1 MNKHIYAFLG
11 IILIMAVLTGSYFI
25 NQILQDIHNVTSGL
39 TIGDYMRIIDII
51 EVNQKVQLNESTK
64 NYTFVTGNFTDNR
77 TSSAVTSSTKYFIPY
92 PEPKNSDECALN
104 KYVEQMQ
111 LDFNNKLRQQFPECY
126 R

>member
-1 MNKHIYAFLG
+1 MNKYIYAFLG
-11 IILIMAVLTGSYFI
+11 IMLIMAITSGSYFV
-25 NQILQDIHNVTSGL
+25 NQILQDVHNVTSKL
-39 TIGDYMRIIDII
+39 TIEDFRKLIDIM

-77 TSSAVTSSTKYFIPY
+77 TPSAVTSSTRYFIPY
-92 PEPKNSDECALN
+92 TEPKNPDECALN